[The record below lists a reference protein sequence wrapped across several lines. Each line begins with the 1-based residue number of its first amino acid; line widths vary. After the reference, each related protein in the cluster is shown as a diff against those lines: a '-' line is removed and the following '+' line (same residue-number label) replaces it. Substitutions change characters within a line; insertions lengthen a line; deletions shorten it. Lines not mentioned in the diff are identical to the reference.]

1 MPARALGSGGGF
13 GGGRTRMSKSC
24 EGLAKEVAKCLAA
37 SACVQGGGDAR
48 ECLRRGEVEECDA
61 LRATYAQCRRGQLDA
76 RSRIRG
82 NKGH

>member
-1 MPARALGSGGGF
+1 MGLCAKK
-13 GGGRTRMSKSC
+13 RMSKSC

-37 SACVQGGGDAR
+37 SACVAEGGDPR
-48 ECLRRGEVEECDA
+48 ECLLRGEAEECDA
-61 LRATYAQCRRGQLDA
+61 IRSTYAQCRRGQLDM